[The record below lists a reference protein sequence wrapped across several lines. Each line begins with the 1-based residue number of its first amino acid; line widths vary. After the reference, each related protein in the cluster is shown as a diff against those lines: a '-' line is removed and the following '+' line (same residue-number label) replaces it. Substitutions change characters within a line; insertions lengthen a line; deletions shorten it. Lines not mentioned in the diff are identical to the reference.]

1 MKVILLYYTSL
12 LLLFEEYLGN
22 EWSCLISQCKKAVNC
37 LMFRIV
43 PISGDFHFSNLPT
56 ARNCRPSVRNFATL
70 AKTMIEG
77 YPSVFELRQNCHWN
91 YNFENKDS
99 KLFPCQACQ
108 RASYIF
114 AEIPIT
120 SFSRIICNLQ
130 FEDGTRFVE
139 AMFSI
144 V

>member
-1 MKVILLYYTSL
+1 MSGHALSHNVKKRSTILCSG
-12 LLLFEEYLGN
+12 LFPFQG
-22 EWSCLISQCKKAVNC
+22 I
-37 LMFRIV
+37 FI
-43 PISGDFHFSNLPT
+43 FSNLPA

-70 AKTMIEG
+70 ARTMIEG
-77 YPSVFELRQNCHWN
+77 YPPEFELRQNFHRN
-91 YNFENKDS
+91 YNFETKDS

-120 SFSRIICNLQ
+120 RFSRMICNLQ
-130 FEDGTRFVE
+130 FEEDTRFLE
-139 AMFSI
+139 AMFSM

>member
-1 MKVILLYYTSL
+1 MKVILLYL
-12 LLLFEEYLGN
+12 LPYFFYLKNILGM
-22 EWSCLISQCKKAVNC
+22 SGHALSHSVKKRSTVLC
-37 LMFRIV
+37 
-43 PISGDFHFSNLPT
+43 SGLSPFQGIFIFSNLPT

-77 YPSVFELRQNCHWN
+77 YPSVFELRQNFHWN

-114 AEIPIT
+114 VEIPKT
-120 SFSRIICNLQ
+120 RFSRIIYNLRTAP
-130 FEDGTRFVE
+130 GL
-139 AMFSI
+139 
-144 V
+144 

>member
-12 LLLFEEYLGN
+12 LLLFEEYFGN
-22 EWSCLISQCKKAVNC
+22 EWSCLISQCKKRSTVLC
-37 LMFRIV
+37 
-43 PISGDFHFSNLPT
+43 SGLFPFQGIFIFSNLPT

-77 YPSVFELRQNCHWN
+77 YPSVFELRQNFHWN

-114 AEIPIT
+114 VEIPKT
-120 SFSRIICNLQ
+120 MFSRIICNLR
-130 FEDGTRFVE
+130 T
-139 AMFSI
+139 APSL
-144 V
+144 

>member
-1 MKVILLYYTSL
+1 
-12 LLLFEEYLGN
+12 
-22 EWSCLISQCKKAVNC
+22 
-37 LMFRIV
+37 MFWIV

-56 ARNCRPSVRNFATL
+56 ARNCLPSVRNFATL

-77 YPSVFELRQNCHWN
+77 YPSVFELRQNFHWN

-114 AEIPIT
+114 AEIPKT
-120 SFSRIICNLQ
+120 RFSRIICNLRTAPGLQ
-130 FEDGTRFVE
+130 RQYVFNSLTLLLGSQNSFLI
-139 AMFSI
+139 MFQSDSPLSLDHKQM
-144 V
+144 